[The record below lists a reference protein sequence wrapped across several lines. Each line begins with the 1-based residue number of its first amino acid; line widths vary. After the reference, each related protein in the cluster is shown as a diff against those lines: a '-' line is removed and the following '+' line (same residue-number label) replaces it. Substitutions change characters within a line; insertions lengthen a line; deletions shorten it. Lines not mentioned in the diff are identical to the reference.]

1 MEIKLAVLER
11 EKKEIVSFLESFG
24 LCYDKVDM
32 TIYAS
37 ENNEIIGTVSAQAN
51 IIKDFAVRSDYQGQS
66 LAAILL
72 SEMINLLAVEKIY
85 YLQVY
90 TKPPYREVFESL
102 HFREIVTTA
111 DVCLLESR
119 HRTIT
124 EVLKKLKVEYN
135 IDSKDVGCAVMNCN
149 PFTLGHRYLIEEA
162 SSRHEL
168 FLVFIVE
175 TDQSYFHYHDRLE
188 LVRQGTKDLKNV
200 IVLPST
206 DYLISG
212 LTFPTYFL
220 KADTDEVLVQA
231 ECDAKI
237 FSRYFME
244 IFGISKRYLGT
255 ETDPV
260 TAKYNE
266 VLKKILKDKV
276 EVIERVKSGGV
287 TISASLVRKYL
298 KEGDFEKI
306 APLVPKTTLE
316 FLKKYGTNS

>member
-1 MEIKLAVLER
+1 MEIRLALLER
-11 EKKEIVSFLESFG
+11 EKQEIASFLKTYG
-24 LCYDKVDM
+24 LRYDKVDK

-37 ENNEIIGTVSAQAN
+37 EKDEVIATVSAQGN
-51 IIKDFAVRSDYQGQS
+51 IIKDFAVRSDYQGQN
-66 LAAILL
+66 LAAALL
-72 SEMINLLAVEKIY
+72 SEMINLLAAEKIH

-102 HFREIVTTA
+102 NFREIITT
-111 DVCLLESR
+111 DTVCLLESR
-119 HRTIT
+119 HRRIT
-124 EVLKKLKVEYN
+124 EVLKQLKAEYN
-135 IDSKDVGCAVMNCN
+135 IDSRDVGCAVMNCN
-149 PFTLGHRYLIEEA
+149 PFTLGHRYLIQEA
-162 SSRHEL
+162 SRRHEL

-175 TDQSYFHYHDRLE
+175 EDQSFFRYQDRIN

-220 KADTDEVLVQA
+220 KADTDEVLIQA
-231 ECDAKI
+231 ECDARI

-255 ETDPV
+255 ETDLV

-266 VLKKILKDKV
+266 VLKKVLGDKV
-276 EVIERVKSGGV
+276 EVIERVQSEGT

-298 KEGDFEKI
+298 KEGDFSKI
-306 APLVPKTTLE
+306 AALVPETTLE
-316 FLKKYGTNS
+316 FLKKYGSNS